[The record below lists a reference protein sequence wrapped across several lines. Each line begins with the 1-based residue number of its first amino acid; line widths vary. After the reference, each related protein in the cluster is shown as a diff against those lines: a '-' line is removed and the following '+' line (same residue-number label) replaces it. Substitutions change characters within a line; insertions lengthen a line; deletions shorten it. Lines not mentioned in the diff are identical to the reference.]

1 MPEAQLEGQ
10 QALAQVEAAWN
21 AAAGAWNV
29 PAFAQVYAQDA
40 VFFGGRPGHAVGR
53 AAIADYF
60 ASYAGVI
67 ESAALTLTS
76 QAVRAL
82 ADGVWLAQGY
92 GAFEFVLAGGKP
104 SRNVLRTT
112 LVLVHR
118 EARWQILQHHF
129 SESPGTPP
137 LGDH

>member
-1 MPEAQLEGQ
+1 MPETQPPGQ
-10 QALAQVEAAWN
+10 QALAHVEAAWN
-21 AAAGAWNV
+21 AAARGWNV
-29 PAFAQVYAQDA
+29 RALSEVYAEDTA
-40 VFFGGRPGHAVGR
+40 FFGGRPGHCIGR
-53 AAIADYF
+53 AAVADYF
-60 ASYAGVI
+60 ASYTGLI
-67 ESAALTLTS
+67 ESAALTLTE

-92 GAFEFVLAGGKP
+92 GAFEFVLAGSKP

-137 LGDH
+137 LGER